1 MFTVN
6 INNPHSGQYVLK
18 FSKNNMALNSHAITL
33 VDEINTRII
42 TSDVNRFIS
51 LYLNAGLYNFQTNQ
65 NFFSDENNNADTNT
79 STPEYIFGS
88 SDIRCREGYIRTY
101 CPRLVR
107 GANPS
112 SPETQKTC
120 KKYLRKEH
128 QADEY
133 STIFV
138 IIATSMDK

>member
-1 MFTVN
+1 M
-6 INNPHSGQYVLK
+6 K
-18 FSKNNMALNSHAITL
+18 FSKNNLALKSLAITL

-42 TSDVNRFIS
+42 TSNENGFMS
-51 LYLNAGLYNFQTNQ
+51 LYLNAGLNNFQTNQ

-138 IIATSMDK
+138 IIATSMDT